1 MADPDSAPSAA
12 HPPPVLA
19 PGAHYDPLPYAARLP
34 LRDPAGIDLVVIHC
48 TETPTLASARG
59 FGERVIYDDTG
70 TGACGHYYIDR
81 DGALACYVEPER
93 IAHHVRGW
101 NPRSIGIEIVNTGRY
116 PHWYDSRHQAMDEPY
131 TEAQITTLLALLAHL
146 RGRFTG
152 LRFIAGHEDLDTAR
166 VEASDDPALTVW
178 RKRDPGP
185 GFPWE
190 RVLAACGLERLGP
203 ESKT

>member
-19 PGAHYDPLPYAARLP
+19 PGAHHDPVPYAARLP

-59 FGERVIYDDTG
+59 FGERVIYEHTG

-81 DGALACYVEPER
+81 DGTLVCYVEPER

-131 TEAQITTLLALLAHL
+131 TEAQLTALLALLAHL
-146 RGRFTG
+146 RARFPG
-152 LRFIAGHEDLDTAR
+152 LRFIAGHEDLDTTR
-166 VEASDDPALTVW
+166 VEASDDPALSVW

-185 GFPWE
+185 RFPWE
-190 RVLAACGLERLGP
+190 RVLTACGLERLRP
-203 ESKT
+203 E